1 VHLWS
6 SESPPSFE
14 NIPLRVI
21 VAANIVVFV
30 QTPLGQLL
38 MSAVRDS
45 DDNIN
50 SDRLGTHSVFAARCL
65 HRN

>member
-1 VHLWS
+1 
-6 SESPPSFE
+6 
-14 NIPLRVI
+14 VI

>member
-1 VHLWS
+1 MVNRK
-6 SESPPSFE
+6 PPPWFE

-21 VAANIVVFV
+21 VAADISVFV

-38 MSAVRDS
+38 MSTVRDS
-45 DDNIN
+45 DDDIN
-50 SDRLGTHSVFAARCL
+50 SDRLATHSVFATHCL